1 MNKQFYRNFAAIAL
15 MIVLVASAAPAA
27 ASSLNE
33 TGPNP
38 IYLPLIYKPNTVIP
52 VKISLGSESTCIL
65 TKDGGVKC
73 WGDNAFGQLGNGT
86 KTDSLSPVD
95 VTGLT
100 SEVLAI
106 STGAYH
112 ACALTTAHGIKCWG
126 DNRRGQLGDGSFNSS
141 STPVDVIGLTSG
153 VHSVSAGLNHTCA
166 LTDVGAVKCWGENM
180 SGQLGDT
187 THDGSNRPVSVNNL
201 SSGVKGISAGG
212 YHSCALMN
220 DNEVKCW
227 GDNSSGQL
235 GNGGTESKVSPMT
248 VSNLSDVDT
257 IYAGNSHTCALTI
270 GDRAKCWGWNTYGQ
284 VGNDS
289 TNNVLTPVNVSNLDN
304 NIIQIAPANT
314 YTCAVTDGGK
324 ARCWG
329 DNNYGQ
335 LGIGTTTNSSVPVT
349 VNGLSTGVNSISTY
363 AGHTC
368 ALLED
373 NARVMCWGAN
383 TNGQLGNG
391 NRTNQKSPV
400 QVVGLGE

>member
-166 LTDVGAVKCWGENM
+166 LTDGGAVKCWGDNM
-180 SGQLGDT
+180 
-187 THDGSNRPVSVNNL
+187 R
-201 SSGVKGISAGG
+201 
-212 YHSCALMN
+212 
-220 DNEVKCW
+220 
-227 GDNSSGQL
+227 
-235 GNGGTESKVSPMT
+235 
-248 VSNLSDVDT
+248 
-257 IYAGNSHTCALTI
+257 
-270 GDRAKCWGWNTYGQ
+270 RA
-284 VGNDS
+284 VG
-289 TNNVLTPVNVSNLDN
+289 
-304 NIIQIAPANT
+304 
-314 YTCAVTDGGK
+314 
-324 ARCWG
+324 
-329 DNNYGQ
+329 
-335 LGIGTTTNSSVPVT
+335 
-349 VNGLSTGVNSISTY
+349 
-363 AGHTC
+363 
-368 ALLED
+368 
-373 NARVMCWGAN
+373 
-383 TNGQLGNG
+383 
-391 NRTNQKSPV
+391 
-400 QVVGLGE
+400 

>member
-1 MNKQFYRNFAAIAL
+1 M
-15 MIVLVASAAPAA
+15 
-27 ASSLNE
+27 
-33 TGPNP
+33 
-38 IYLPLIYKPNTVIP
+38 
-52 VKISLGSESTCIL
+52 
-65 TKDGGVKC
+65 
-73 WGDNAFGQLGNGT
+73 
-86 KTDSLSPVD
+86 
-95 VTGLT
+95 
-100 SEVLAI
+100 
-106 STGAYH
+106 
-112 ACALTTAHGIKCWG
+112 
-126 DNRRGQLGDGSFNSS
+126 
-141 STPVDVIGLTSG
+141 
-153 VHSVSAGLNHTCA
+153 
-166 LTDVGAVKCWGENM
+166 
-180 SGQLGDT
+180 GDT

-201 SSGVKGISAGG
+201 SSGVKGIAAGG

-235 GNGGTESKVSPMT
+235 GNGGTESKVSPVT
-248 VSNLSDVDT
+248 VSNLSDVDK

-289 TNNVLTPVNVSNLDN
+289 TSNVLTPVNVSNLDN

-335 LGIGTTTNSSVPVT
+335 LGIGTTTDSSVPVT